1 MFGTVAHIGIA
12 VKDLRESVE
21 LFSALFGTLPV
32 HTERVEEQDV
42 NTAMFSFG
50 GTSVELLESTAPGSF
65 IAKFIEK
72 RGEGMHHVSF
82 EVDDIVSELARLR
95 KAGFQ
100 LIDERPRRGAGN
112 YLVAFIHPK
121 SANGVLIEL
130 GQKLPG

>member
-1 MFGTVAHIGIA
+1 MFGSIAHIGIA
-12 VKDLRESVE
+12 VRDLKKAVE
-21 LFSALFGTLPV
+21 LYSTLFGGAPV
-32 HTERVEEQDV
+32 HTERVEEQHV

-65 IAKFIEK
+65 IAKFIDK

-82 EVDDIVSELARLR
+82 MVDDIVAELERLR

-100 LIDERPRRGAGN
+100 LIDEKPRKGADN
-112 YLVAFIHPK
+112 CLVAFIHPK

-130 GQKLPG
+130 GQKLAQ